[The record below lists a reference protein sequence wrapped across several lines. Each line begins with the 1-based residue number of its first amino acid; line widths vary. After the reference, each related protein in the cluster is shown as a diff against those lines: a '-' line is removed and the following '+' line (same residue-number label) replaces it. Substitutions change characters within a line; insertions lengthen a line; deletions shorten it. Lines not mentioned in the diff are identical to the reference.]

1 MMLQFTSFL
10 YKLTMSVWGPDSRVN
25 KIAWG
30 ADAAKGFAG
39 IGLIAFGLVL
49 ALVFQ
54 KKMGW
59 LFAIGGGILL
69 LVLFKIIPISF

>member
-1 MMLQFTSFL
+1 MLRFISSIQNL
-10 YKLTMSVWGPDSRVN
+10 MVEWGPEAKIN

-54 KKMGW
+54 KKIGW
-59 LFAIGGGILL
+59 LIAVGGGVLL
-69 LVLFKIIPISF
+69 LVLFKVISF

>member
-1 MMLQFTSFL
+1 
-10 YKLTMSVWGPDSRVN
+10 MSAIKVN

-30 ADAAKGFAG
+30 ENAAKGFTG

-54 KKMGW
+54 KKIGW
-59 LFAIGGGILL
+59 LITIAGVILL
-69 LVLFKIIPISF
+69 LVLFKLIPISF